1 MNVPSATGAPSQT
14 NNNSS
19 SISSTGSVDYD
30 TFLKLLVAQLK
41 NQDPTQPMDP
51 TQYVAQL
58 ATFSNVEQSM
68 KTNSK
73 LDALMSTMALAQA
86 DGLIG
91 RTITSADGEITG
103 VVKSLQVGSTGGG
116 IAVLEDG
123 RKVDL
128 SAGVTVS

>member
-1 MNVPSATGAPSQT
+1 MNVPSATGAPPPSA
-14 NNNSS
+14 NNASAS
-19 SISSTGSVDYD
+19 PSTGMPDYD

-51 TQYVAQL
+51 TQYIAQL
-58 ATFSNVEQSM
+58 ATFSNVEQTM

-73 LDALMSTMALAQA
+73 LDSLMTTMALAQA

-91 RTITSADGEITG
+91 RTVTSADGEITG
-103 VVKSLQVGSTGGG
+103 KVKSLQVGSGGG
-116 IAVLEDG
+116 TIAVLEDG

-128 SAGVTVS
+128 NAGVTVT